1 MHTLIIAPAF
11 VAVYA
16 GALLFMA
23 WVISPET
30 SSVTPSEIQ
39 IRLATNCSVC
49 FVPNPPVGTPDV
61 WADDIEEDNS
71 S

>member
-16 GALLFMA
+16 GTLLFVA
-23 WVISPET
+23 WLINPEA

-39 IRLATNCSVC
+39 NKLATTCSVC
-49 FVPNPPVGTPDV
+49 FVPNPPVGTSDV